1 MNKYKLKSEANPSL
15 VVVRDNKTKW
25 YLPETRRA
33 GYRNLHK
40 INRYGLLYRSDLVLK
55 LNKKYNKKIQNI
67 PSVKKI
73 INHKYFC
80 SLLVGKDQDILFEK
94 YASDFTNKTPQTIM
108 SITKMFVNLFIGELV
123 KKKIIKLNHKI
134 SKYLPNIGTG
144 YAKATIQD
152 VLDMNIEN
160 AYSED
165 YTDPYTSSYMHE
177 PVCGWRLP
185 KDLNEKI
192 GQEEFLNKIKANKG
206 KNLNNKTGISQ
217 YKSANT
223 DVLGLLIEKVSKL
236 NKVIKKNQKNL
247 TKSNLFIFG
256 IKPTIP
262 SSEYGYFYTK
272 KIKGNINRVSKF
284 IEKPNLAKAKQII
297 SKKGYWNSGM
307 LFLRKDSIIYNFKK
321 YQPSIY
327 RACSKAVS
335 KAKFKNNVY
344 YLNKKAFIKIPAK
357 SFDYAILEKSKD
369 INAINLN
376 IPWSDLGSWKEIL
389 NIYNKNKSKYF
400 KKSNVF
406 LDLGADLQIYIMA
419 KVF

>member
-1 MNKYKLKSEANPSL
+1 MNKYKLKSEANSSL
-15 VVVRDNKTKW
+15 VVVRNNKPKW

-80 SLLVGKDQDILFEK
+80 SLLVGKDQNILYEK

-192 GQEEFLNKIKANKG
+192 GQEEFLNKIKSNKN
-206 KNLNNKTGISQ
+206 KDLSNKTEFSH

-223 DVLGLLIEKVSKL
+223 DVLGLLIEKVSKKKL
-236 NKVIKKNQKNL
+236 KDWVLDVVEAAGFEDALYMGTDRFGMPWISGGACLISRDFLRYGLLFSRKGFGVGNRKV
-247 TKSNLFIFG
+247 G
-256 IKPTIP
+256 
-262 SSEYGYFYTK
+262 SSEFFNQTLRNKGTK
-272 KIKGNINRVSKF
+272 YMELSKN
-284 IEKPNLAKAKQII
+284 KYLYY
-297 SKKGYWNSGM
+297 SNSTMKLNDWIGHSG
-307 LFLRKDSIIYNFKK
+307 LGGQFL
-321 YQPSIY
+321 
-327 RACSKAVS
+327 
-335 KAKFKNNVY
+335 
-344 YLNKKAFIKIPAK
+344 
-357 SFDYAILEKSKD
+357 
-369 INAINLN
+369 AINLKTGITASYFSVIDTPSGTDEN
-376 IPWSDLGSWKEIL
+376 YKKAMINMMDEIV
-389 NIYNKNKSKYF
+389 NYKF
-400 KKSNVF
+400 
-406 LDLGADLQIYIMA
+406 
-419 KVF
+419 

>member
-1 MNKYKLKSEANPSL
+1 MIKYKLKSEANPSL
-15 VVVRDNKTKW
+15 VVVRDNKPKW

-80 SLLVGKDQDILFEK
+80 SLLVGKDQNILYEK

-192 GQEEFLNKIKANKG
+192 GQEEFLNKIKSNKN
-206 KNLNNKTGISQ
+206 KNLSNKTEFSH

-223 DVLGLLIEKVSKL
+223 DVLGLLIEKVSKKKL
-236 NKVIKKNQKNL
+236 KDWVLEVVEAAGFEDALYMGTDRFGMPWISGGACLISRDFLRYGLLFSRKGFGVGNRKVG
-247 TKSNLFIFG
+247 S
-256 IKPTIP
+256 
-262 SSEYGYFYTK
+262 
-272 KIKGNINRVSKF
+272 SKF
-284 IEKPNLAKAKQII
+284 FNQTLKNKGTKYMEL
-297 SKKGYWNSGM
+297 SKNKFLYYSNSTMKLNDWIGHSG
-307 LFLRKDSIIYNFKK
+307 LGGQFL
-321 YQPSIY
+321 
-327 RACSKAVS
+327 
-335 KAKFKNNVY
+335 
-344 YLNKKAFIKIPAK
+344 
-357 SFDYAILEKSKD
+357 
-369 INAINLN
+369 AINLKTGITASYFSVIDTPSGTDEN
-376 IPWSDLGSWKEIL
+376 YKKDMINMMDEIV
-389 NIYNKNKSKYF
+389 NYEF
-400 KKSNVF
+400 
-406 LDLGADLQIYIMA
+406 
-419 KVF
+419 